1 MFSLNSYYIFYLFLC
16 YITFILEI
24 SKGTVFTKFKDSNYK
39 IFIWIIIGFLGLI
52 FGLRDINFGTDTYKY
67 LNFIKFPIDITSF
80 IIYDDIGIFI
90 LIKYL
95 KLFFSSNITS
105 IIISILSVYLYIS
118 SYRKII
124 GDNSIYFIPLILS
137 FFWFIDLNSNLLK
150 AGLAYGFILCAL
162 AHSKRKNILFTI
174 AFLFHSSSII
184 FFVAYRIRN
193 FIRTKTL
200 LLLWF
205 ICNIFSYFEFG
216 LYNAILYL
224 INYINPNLAD
234 ILNIKNIL
242 LSESYKTGFR
252 IDFSIYSFLAIAPFI
267 LKIFKG
273 KNFDLLNL
281 YIILNSLF
289 VLSYNVPYSNRLG
302 LLSFILMPIILYQSF
317 DQNNYKRQFYFPIYI
332 LVSSIFTYL
341 IL

>member
-1 MFSLNSYYIFYLFLC
+1 MFSLNSYYIFYLFLG
-16 YITFILEI
+16 YITFLLEI
-24 SKGTVFTKFKDSNYK
+24 SKGTVFTKFKDSYYK

-52 FGLRDINFGTDTYKY
+52 FGLRNVNFGTDTSKY
-67 LNFIKFPIDITSF
+67 LSFIKFPIDISSF
-80 IIYDDIGIFI
+80 VIYDDIGIFI

-95 KLFFSSNITS
+95 KLFFSSSITS

-124 GDNSIYFIPLILS
+124 GDNSIYFITFILS

-162 AHSKRKNILFTI
+162 AHSKRKYILLTI

-184 FFVAYRIRN
+184 FFVAYSIRN
-193 FIRTKTL
+193 FFRTKTL

-216 LYNAILYL
+216 LYNAIMYL
-224 INYINPNLAD
+224 LNYINPNLAN
-234 ILNIKNIL
+234 ILSINNIL

-267 LKIFKG
+267 FKIFKG
-273 KNFDLLNL
+273 KNFEFLNL

-289 VLSYNVPYSNRLG
+289 VLFYNVPYSNRIG
-302 LLSFILMPIILYQSF
+302 LLSFILMPIIFYQSF

-332 LVSSIFTYL
+332 LVSSIFTFL

>member
-1 MFSLNSYYIFYLFLC
+1 MFSLNSFYIFYLIICL
-16 YITFILEI
+16 ITVSLEI
-24 SKGTVFTKFKDSNYK
+24 SKKTVFTKFKDSNYK
-39 IFIWIIIGFLGLI
+39 IFIWIIIIILGLI
-52 FGLRDINFGTDTYKY
+52 FGLRDINFGSDTYRY
-67 LNFIKFPIDITSF
+67 INFIKSPRDISSLV
-80 IIYDDIGIFI
+80 IYDDAGIFI
-90 LIKYL
+90 LIKSL

-105 IIISILSVYLYIS
+105 IIISTLSVYLYIS
-118 SYRKII
+118 NYRKII
-124 GDNSIYFIPLILS
+124 GDNSIYFIPFILS

-150 AGLAYGFILCAL
+150 AGLAYGFILFAL
-162 AHSKRKNILFTI
+162 AHSKRKFILLTI

-184 FFVAYRIRN
+184 FFVAYSIRN
-193 FIRTKTL
+193 FFRTKTL

-216 LYNAILYL
+216 LYNAIMYL
-224 INYINPNLAD
+224 LNYINPNLAD
-234 ILNIKNIL
+234 ILSINNIL

-273 KNFDLLNL
+273 KNFELLNL

-289 VLSYNVPYSNRLG
+289 VLSYNVPYSNRIG